1 MSNAKT
7 SSHIQCTQRLFA
19 GEGEL
24 WCVLGQLV
32 SCLCGEGGENKEMY
46 LESLKRVLGTGNWK
60 GALGHTDSA
69 G

>member
-1 MSNAKT
+1 MPRPAATFSA
-7 SSHIQCTQRLFA
+7 HRDFA

-24 WCVLGQLV
+24 WCVLGQIV

-46 LESLKRVLGTGNWK
+46 LESVRRALGTGSRK
-60 GALGHTDSA
+60 GALSHTDSA